1 MNTDI
6 KTANDLTTG
15 KIAAED
21 NILDAKSNNDH
32 TTGVEPINDNI
43 PVTKIIDD
51 NIIVAENL
59 VKIYKTKDLEVLAL
73 QGLDLTIKKGEIIAI
88 IGNSGSGK
96 STLLNLIGG
105 LDKPSAGKLT
115 VDGKDL
121 FKMSDKE
128 LVDYKIATVGFLWQ
142 NNARNLIPYL
152 SAVENVMLPM
162 QLNRTNQDRG
172 TVPLSSKNK
181 GMRALELLELVDM
194 GGRAKHR
201 LGQLSGGEQQRVA
214 TAVALANNP
223 AVLLADE
230 PTGSVDTRTTGLIL
244 DLFRK
249 INEELGTTILI
260 VTHDRAVSKSV
271 ERVVA
276 IRDGKVSSE
285 FVMSHDY
292 ADRLKGI
299 EGFSHGEKVELAV
312 LDRAGRIQIPRD
324 LLDKMNTDA
333 NRLHVHLD
341 DEGRIILTSPEKI
354 ENN

>member
-1 MNTDI
+1 MN
-6 KTANDLTTG
+6 A
-15 KIAAED
+15 
-21 NILDAKSNNDH
+21 
-32 TTGVEPINDNI
+32 
-43 PVTKIIDD
+43 DD
-51 NIIVAENL
+51 NIIVAESL

-73 QGLDLTIKKGEIIAI
+73 QGLDLTIKRGEVIAI

-128 LVDYKIATVGFLWQ
+128 LVDYKIVTVGFLWQ
-142 NNARNLIPYL
+142 NDARNLIPYL

-162 QLNRTNQDRG
+162 LLNNISPCKDK
-172 TVPLSSKNK
+172 SA
-181 GMRALELLELVDM
+181 RALELLDLVDM

-214 TAVALANNP
+214 IAVALANSP

-244 DLFRK
+244 ELFRK
-249 INEELGTTILI
+249 INKELGTTILI
-260 VTHDRAVSKSV
+260 VTHDRAISKSV

-324 LLDKMNTDA
+324 LLDKMGTDT

-341 DEGRIILTSPEKI
+341 ENGRIILTSPEKI
-354 ENN
+354 SKN

>member
-1 MNTDI
+1 MN
-6 KTANDLTTG
+6 
-15 KIAAED
+15 
-21 NILDAKSNNDH
+21 
-32 TTGVEPINDNI
+32 
-43 PVTKIIDD
+43 DD
-51 NIIVAENL
+51 NVIIAENL

-73 QGLDLTIKKGEIIAI
+73 QGLDLTIKRGEVIAI

-105 LDKPSAGKLT
+105 LDKPSAGKLI

-121 FKMSDKE
+121 FKMSEKE
-128 LVDYKIATVGFLWQ
+128 LVDYKKMTVGFLWQ

-152 SAVENVMLPM
+152 SAIENVMLPM
-162 QLNRTNQDRG
+162 QLNRNNSG
-172 TVPLSSKNK
+172 KNK
-181 GMRALELLELVDM
+181 GARALELLNLVDM

-214 TAVALANNP
+214 IAVSLANNP
-223 AVLLADE
+223 GVLLADE
-230 PTGSVDTRTTGLIL
+230 PTGNVDTRTTGLIL

-324 LLDKMNTDA
+324 LLEKMGTDA

-354 ENN
+354 EKN

>member
-1 MNTDI
+1 MKDDI
-6 KTANDLTTG
+6 KPADRLATEKKEVDEHASDIKPTY
-15 KIAAED
+15 D
-21 NILDAKSNNDH
+21 NISN
-32 TTGVEPINDNI
+32 TK
-43 PVTKIIDD
+43 PVSD
-51 NIIVAENL
+51 NIIVAESL

-73 QGLDLTIKKGEIIAI
+73 QGLDLTIKRGEIIAI

-115 VDGKDL
+115 VDDKDL
-121 FKMSDKE
+121 FKMSEKE
-128 LVDYKIATVGFLWQ
+128 RVDYKIATVGFLWQ

-152 SAVENVMLPM
+152 SAMENVMLPM
-162 QLNRTNQDRG
+162 SLNRIKS
-172 TVPLSSKNK
+172 TVQIPLCGGVAQSDGVVRNK
-181 GMRALELLELVDM
+181 IARAMELLELVDM

-249 INEELGTTILI
+249 INKELGTTVLI

-299 EGFSHGEKVELAV
+299 EGFSYEEKVELAV

-324 LLDKMNTDA
+324 LLDKMGTDA

-354 ENN
+354 ANK

>member
-1 MNTDI
+1 MSADI
-6 KTANDLTTG
+6 KPA
-15 KIAAED
+15 
-21 NILDAKSNNDH
+21 
-32 TTGVEPINDNI
+32 
-43 PVTKIIDD
+43 DD
-51 NIIVAENL
+51 NIIVAESL

-73 QGLDLTIKKGEIIAI
+73 QGLDLTIKRGEIIAI

-115 VDGKDL
+115 VDGMDL
-121 FKMSDKE
+121 FKMSEKA
-128 LVDYKIATVGFLWQ
+128 LVNYKKATVGFLWQ

-162 QLNRTNQDRG
+162 SLNNKDRG
-172 TVPLSSKNK
+172 TVHLSFKEDKGTVHLSSQSKST
-181 GMRALELLELVDM
+181 RALELLELVEM

-214 TAVALANNP
+214 VAVALANNP

-249 INEELGTTILI
+249 INEELATTILI

-299 EGFSHGEKVELAV
+299 EGFDHGEKVELAV

-324 LLDKMNTDA
+324 LLDKMGTDA
-333 NRLHVHLD
+333 NRLLVNLD
-341 DEGRIILTSPEKI
+341 EDGRIILTSPEKI
-354 ENN
+354 AKS

>member
-1 MNTDI
+1 
-6 KTANDLTTG
+6 
-15 KIAAED
+15 
-21 NILDAKSNNDH
+21 
-32 TTGVEPINDNI
+32 
-43 PVTKIIDD
+43 
-51 NIIVAENL
+51 
-59 VKIYKTKDLEVLAL
+59 VLAL
-73 QGLDLTIKKGEIIAI
+73 QGLDLTIKRGEVIAI

-115 VDGKDL
+115 VDGMDL
-121 FKMSDKE
+121 FKMHEKE

-152 SAVENVMLPM
+152 SAVENVMLLMSLKSPAAFS
-162 QLNRTNQDRG
+162 G
-172 TVPLSSKNK
+172 TLFSKRAK
-181 GMRALELLELVDM
+181 SERALELLDLVEM

-201 LGQLSGGEQQRVA
+201 LDQLSGGEQQRVA
-214 TAVALANNP
+214 VAVALANNP
-223 AVLLADE
+223 SVLLADE

-249 INEELGTTILI
+249 INKELGTTVLI

-292 ADRLKGI
+292 ADKLKGI
-299 EGFSHGEKVELAV
+299 EGFNYGEKVELAV

-324 LLDKMNTDA
+324 LLDKMGTES
-333 NRLHVHLD
+333 NRLHIHLD
-341 DEGRIILTSPEKI
+341 DEGRIILTSPEKPEKTEHI
-354 ENN
+354 GF

>member
-1 MNTDI
+1 MSVDIKVFANADTDI
-6 KTANDLTTG
+6 KAADEHAPDIVTDDNSENTT
-15 KIAAED
+15 KPA
-21 NILDAKSNNDH
+21 
-32 TTGVEPINDNI
+32 
-43 PVTKIIDD
+43 DD

-73 QGLDLTIKKGEIIAI
+73 QGLDLTIKRGEIIAI
-88 IGNSGSGK
+88 VGNSGSGK

-121 FKMSDKE
+121 FKMSEKE

-162 QLNRTNQDRG
+162 H
-172 TVPLSSKNK
+172 LSRRRQGDGSSVLQSKSA
-181 GMRALELLELVDM
+181 RALELLELVDM
-194 GGRAKHR
+194 RGRAKHR

-214 TAVALANNP
+214 IAVALANNP
-223 AVLLADE
+223 AILLADE
-230 PTGSVDTRTTGLIL
+230 PSGNVDTRTTKMIL
-244 DLFRK
+244 DLFSK
-249 INEELGTTILI
+249 INKELGTTILI
-260 VTHDRAVSKSV
+260 VTHDRAISKSV

-324 LLDKMNTDA
+324 LLDKMSTDS

-341 DEGRIILTSPEKI
+341 DEGRIILTAPEMI
-354 ENN
+354 EKNEPQNRTVPPS

>member
-1 MNTDI
+1 MN
-6 KTANDLTTG
+6 N
-15 KIAAED
+15 
-21 NILDAKSNNDH
+21 
-32 TTGVEPINDNI
+32 
-43 PVTKIIDD
+43 DD
-51 NIIVAENL
+51 NIIVAESL

-73 QGLDLTIKKGEIIAI
+73 QGLDLAIKRGEIIAI

-115 VDGKDL
+115 VNGKDL
-121 FKMSDKE
+121 FKLSDKE
-128 LVDYKIATVGFLWQ
+128 LVNYKIATVGFLWQ

-162 QLNRTNQDRG
+162 SLNRTKDKG
-172 TVPLSSKNK
+172 TVHSSGRSNVA
-181 GMRALELLELVDM
+181 RALELLALVDM
-194 GGRAKHR
+194 GDRAKHR

-249 INEELGTTILI
+249 INEELGTTVLI
-260 VTHDRAVSKSV
+260 VTHDREISKRV

-324 LLDKMNTDA
+324 LLDKMGTDA

-341 DEGRIILTSPEKI
+341 DDGRIILTSPEKI
-354 ENN
+354 TKN